1 MPRAS
6 KQQARYA
13 VGRCLMLWS
22 SNDVTQQGSRPKTKL
37 TRDENLESII
47 DGCESEKR
55 RDWLRSRHT
64 PSAKGE
70 QLLFKALTYN
80 QWLLVGR
87 KTFESMGALPN
98 RKYAVVTRSGW
109 TSNDDNVVVFQSI
122 EEAMDR
128 LAEFTGHVIVSG
140 GGEIYRETLPMA
152 STLHL
157 STIDIE
163 PEGMFSSRVFQI
175 PSKLFLSNT
184 LLQTLTIAIK
194 FGKRVNKAMQSTA
207 KSFVRFAHYAF
218 SAIDSDVM

>member
-1 MPRAS
+1 MACYDCFFVQSMPRAS

-37 TRDENLESII
+37 TQDENLESII
-47 DGCESEKR
+47 DGCGP
-55 RDWLRSRHT
+55 DIPW
-64 PSAKGE
+64 SAKGE

-152 STLHL
+152 S
-157 STIDIE
+157 
-163 PEGMFSSRVFQI
+163 
-175 PSKLFLSNT
+175 
-184 LLQTLTIAIK
+184 
-194 FGKRVNKAMQSTA
+194 
-207 KSFVRFAHYAF
+207 
-218 SAIDSDVM
+218 

>member
-1 MPRAS
+1 MAA
-6 KQQARYA
+6 KAKNG
-13 VGRCLMLWS
+13 V
-22 SNDVTQQGSRPKTKL
+22 
-37 TRDENLESII
+37 I
-47 DGCESEKR
+47 GCGP
-55 RDWLRSRHT
+55 DI
-64 PSAKGE
+64 PSAKGGAAT
-70 QLLFKALTYN
+70 FKALTYN

>member
-1 MPRAS
+1 MKVS
-6 KQQARYA
+6 
-13 VGRCLMLWS
+13 LMAAKAK
-22 SNDVTQQGSRPKTKL
+22 NGV
-37 TRDENLESII
+37 I
-47 DGCESEKR
+47 GCGPDIPPVRER
-55 RDWLRSRHT
+55 GAAT
-64 PSAKGE
+64 
-70 QLLFKALTYN
+70 FKALTYN

-163 PEGMFSSRVFQI
+163 PEGDVFFPSIPNTFEVVFEQHFTSNINYCYQI
-175 PSKLFLSNT
+175 WK
-184 LLQTLTIAIK
+184 K
-194 FGKRVNKAMQSTA
+194 G
-207 KSFVRFAHYAF
+207 
-218 SAIDSDVM
+218 

>member
-37 TRDENLESII
+37 TQDENLESII

-64 PSAKGE
+64 LSAKGE

-163 PEGMFSSRVFQI
+163 PEGDVFFPSIPNTFEVVFEQHFTSNINYCYQI
-175 PSKLFLSNT
+175 WK
-184 LLQTLTIAIK
+184 K
-194 FGKRVNKAMQSTA
+194 G
-207 KSFVRFAHYAF
+207 
-218 SAIDSDVM
+218 